1 MLIYP
6 STVVS
11 AQLTVT
17 PLPDVL
23 FQNNSGAH
31 NVVEQSVIWM
41 YCTANSTTATITWT
55 KDGENLVNNPPHIQ
69 IRSST
74 NNNETSSTSSLV
86 INNFQASDNGS
97 YVCQASDGTLTAN
110 SSRLSLTG
118 ECSWESTV
126 LITGHRGVITGHG

>member
-1 MLIYP
+1 MLICP
-6 STVVS
+6 STAVS
-11 AQLTVT
+11 GQLTVT

-23 FQNNSGAH
+23 FQNNSGVH

-69 IRSST
+69 IRTSN

-86 INNFQASDNGS
+86 IN
-97 YVCQASDGTLTAN
+97 
-110 SSRLSLTG
+110 
-118 ECSWESTV
+118 
-126 LITGHRGVITGHG
+126 